1 MASIWRRTMVYL
13 GLVDDDEYEEYEPY
27 DEPAPQIQQTQPH
40 AAPLR
45 RAARAAPEPIDGGY
59 EPEPSGVRTI
69 PRDDGGSMGSSMGA
83 SIGGGMET
91 RAMGGGNDRGDRGI
105 DRGGNDRGGMDRGG
119 PDRGGT
125 GGIERS
131 AMERGTGAVTV
142 QQRPSVVRPFSQ
154 PQAAKVHVVVPVG
167 FNDAQEIGDK
177 LKANQP
183 VIFNLQG
190 VDRDLSRRLIDFSSG
205 LTYGLGGQMERV
217 AEQVFLL
224 TPSNVE
230 VSAEE
235 KRRLQERGLY
245 RA

>member
-27 DEPAPQIQQTQPH
+27 DEPTPQAQQSP
-40 AAPLR
+40 PSR
-45 RAARAAPEPIDGGY
+45 RAMRGVPEPMDTAIY
-59 EPEPSGVRTI
+59 EEPSGVRTI
-69 PRDDGGSMGSSMGA
+69 PRDDGGSMGSGA
-83 SIGGGMET
+83 AEGRG
-91 RAMGGGNDRGDRGI
+91 MGGGDRSGI
-105 DRGGNDRGGMDRGG
+105 AIERATVDRGGMDRGSI
-119 PDRGGT
+119 DRGGM
-125 GGIERS
+125 ERS
-131 AMERGTGAVTV
+131 GMERATGAVTV

-177 LKANQP
+177 LKANRP
-183 VIFNLQG
+183 VIVNLQG

-205 LTYGLGGQMERV
+205 LTYGLGGAMERV

-230 VSAEE
+230 VSPEE

>member
-1 MASIWRRTMVYL
+1 MVYL
-13 GLVDDDEYEEYEPY
+13 GLVDDDEYEGEYEPY
-27 DEPAPQIQQTQPH
+27 DEPQPQAQPERAP
-40 AAPLR
+40 AR
-45 RAARAAPEPIDGGY
+45 GRAARPAPEPVDMY
-59 EPEPSGVRTI
+59 EPEPSGVRTL
-69 PRDDGGSMGSSMGA
+69 PRDEGVNIQPRGIEPRAMEPR
-83 SIGGGMET
+83 GMET
-91 RAMGGGNDRGDRGI
+91 RGMGPAGGG
-105 DRGGNDRGGMDRGG
+105 
-119 PDRGGT
+119 
-125 GGIERS
+125 GGIGAS
-131 AMERGTGAVTV
+131 SGAVTV
-142 QQRPSVVRPFSQ
+142 QQPQRPSVVRPFTQ

-177 LKANQP
+177 LKDNQP
-183 VIFNLQG
+183 VIVNLQG

-205 LTYGLGGQMERV
+205 LTYGLGGAMERV

>member
-13 GLVDDDEYEEYEPY
+13 GLVDDEEYEEYEPY
-27 DEPAPQIQQTQPH
+27 DEPQTPTAQ
-40 AAPLR
+40 AAPPR
-45 RAARAAPEPIDGGY
+45 RAARSIPDPMEGTYD
-59 EPEPSGVRTI
+59 PEPSGVRTL
-69 PRDDGGSMGSSMGA
+69 PRDEGFTPEPRAMEPRVA
-83 SIGGGMET
+83 EPRSIGGSGIGST
-91 RAMGGGNDRGDRGI
+91 SAMGG
-105 DRGGNDRGGMDRGG
+105 
-119 PDRGGT
+119 
-125 GGIERS
+125 S
-131 AMERGTGAVTV
+131 GAVTV
-142 QQRPSVVRPFSQ
+142 QPRPSVVRPFSQ
-154 PQAAKVHVVVPVG
+154 PQAAKVHITVPVG

-183 VIFNLQG
+183 VIVNLQG
-190 VDRDLSRRLIDFSSG
+190 IDRDLSRRLIDFSSG
-205 LTYGLGGQMERV
+205 LTYGLGGAMERV

>member
-1 MASIWRRTMVYL
+1 M
-13 GLVDDDEYEEYEPY
+13 
-27 DEPAPQIQQTQPH
+27 Q

-45 RAARAAPEPIDGGY
+45 RRARAMPEPVDSAY
-59 EPEPSGVRTI
+59 DPEPSGVRTL
-69 PRDDGGSMGSSMGA
+69 PRDDGPSGDTRAMDARIEPRGMGAGSMGAGNMGA
-83 SIGGGMET
+83 GTMGGSSIG
-91 RAMGGGNDRGDRGI
+91 
-105 DRGGNDRGGMDRGG
+105 
-119 PDRGGT
+119 
-125 GGIERS
+125 S
-131 AMERGTGAVTV
+131 SGAVTV
-142 QQRPSVVRPFSQ
+142 QQRPSVVRPFTQ
-154 PQAAKVHVVVPVG
+154 PQAAKVHVTVPVG

-183 VIFNLQG
+183 VIVNLQG
-190 VDRDLSRRLIDFSSG
+190 IDRDLSRRLIDFSSG
-205 LTYGLGGQMERV
+205 LTYGLGGAMERV

>member
-13 GLVDDDEYEEYEPY
+13 GLVDDEEYEEYEPY
-27 DEPAPQIQQTQPH
+27 DEPQTQPMGQ
-40 AAPLR
+40 AAPTR
-45 RAARAAPEPIDGGY
+45 RAARSMPDPMEGTYDPEPTGVRTLPRDEGFAPEPRSM
-59 EPEPSGVRTI
+59 EPRIGEPR
-69 PRDDGGSMGSSMGA
+69 
-83 SIGGGMET
+83 SIGGSG
-91 RAMGGGNDRGDRGI
+91 MGGPSGM
-105 DRGGNDRGGMDRGG
+105 GG
-119 PDRGGT
+119 
-125 GGIERS
+125 S
-131 AMERGTGAVTV
+131 GAVTV
-142 QQRPSVVRPFSQ
+142 QPRPSVVRPFSQ
-154 PQAAKVHVVVPVG
+154 PQAAKVHITVPVG

-183 VIFNLQG
+183 VIVNLQG
-190 VDRDLSRRLIDFSSG
+190 IDRDLSRRLIDFSSG
-205 LTYGLGGQMERV
+205 LTYGLSGAMERV

>member
-13 GLVDDDEYEEYEPY
+13 GLVDDEEYEEYEPY
-27 DEPAPQIQQTQPH
+27 DEPQAQPMGQ
-40 AAPLR
+40 AAPPR
-45 RAARAAPEPIDGGY
+45 RAARPVPDPMEGTYDPEPT
-59 EPEPSGVRTI
+59 GVRTL
-69 PRDDGGSMGSSMGA
+69 PRDEGFSPELRSMEPRAVEPRGLGGSGMGSPSGMGSS
-83 SIGGGMET
+83 
-91 RAMGGGNDRGDRGI
+91 
-105 DRGGNDRGGMDRGG
+105 
-119 PDRGGT
+119 
-125 GGIERS
+125 
-131 AMERGTGAVTV
+131 GAVTV
-142 QQRPSVVRPFSQ
+142 QPRPSVVRPFSQ
-154 PQAAKVHVVVPVG
+154 PQAAKVHITVPVG

-183 VIFNLQG
+183 VIVNLQG
-190 VDRDLSRRLIDFSSG
+190 IDRDLSRRLIDFSSG
-205 LTYGLGGQMERV
+205 LTYGLGGAMERV

>member
-13 GLVDDDEYEEYEPY
+13 GLVDDEEYEEYEPY
-27 DEPAPQIQQTQPH
+27 DEPMAPAPAHPQ
-40 AAPLR
+40 AAPTR
-45 RAARAAPEPIDGGY
+45 RSARPGPDPMDGAY
-59 EPEPSGVRTI
+59 DPEPSGVRTL
-69 PRDDGGSMGSSMGA
+69 PRDEGYGGEPRGMEPRAAEPRSIGGSGMGSTGAMGSS
-83 SIGGGMET
+83 
-91 RAMGGGNDRGDRGI
+91 
-105 DRGGNDRGGMDRGG
+105 
-119 PDRGGT
+119 
-125 GGIERS
+125 
-131 AMERGTGAVTV
+131 AVTV
-142 QQRPSVVRPFSQ
+142 QPRPSVVRPFSQ
-154 PQAAKVHVVVPVG
+154 PQAAKVHITVPVG

-183 VIFNLQG
+183 VIVNLQG
-190 VDRDLSRRLIDFSSG
+190 IDRDLSRRLIDFSSG
-205 LTYGLGGQMERV
+205 LTYGLGGAMDRV